1 MKYLV
6 LIQSVTNPQ
15 LKQTIIVNQCDVSIF
30 IEKHS
35 EGNTLIFQEVNEYVN
50 SLTNPLN
57 N

>member
-30 IEKHS
+30 IKEHS

-50 SLTNPLN
+50 PLTNPLN